1 MIFRLILKVGFM
13 TFTMVSKNSLQR
25 DLNSLFPDDLNRKSK
40 VQKHDL

>member
-13 TFTMVSKNSLQR
+13 SKNSLQR

-40 VQKHDL
+40 VQKQDL